1 MVFASRFFL
10 RWSIGRPRTDDYDS
24 TGIGTIL
31 ANTCNAYIEDNFQLV
46 LSNLVNVFQKRSEV
60 LLKNYSNV
68 ENGRRFFFLEFFLK
82 HIYFISR
89 KIIPSLNPILK
100 IPKKRF
106 KSRGETLVA
115 TSEFSCVHDHHR
127 PYSRLTYRRLPAP
140 LSSNLFNPVRLEEG
154 TKAPRHDFFCRPSRG
169 RRRGEQTYLNRIPC
183 SKPFLSTPFIQRRRP
198 SSRSALLSSTFAT
211 LHRVNLLPPA
221 RKTRFPVIVSHRRPS
236 IHPLSTPFA
245 PPWKLRNCIRMH
257 GY

>member
-1 MVFASRFFL
+1 MAGDFFSSNFLL
-10 RWSIGRPRTDDYDS
+10 RIFP
-24 TGIGTIL
+24 
-31 ANTCNAYIEDNFQLV
+31 
-46 LSNLVNVFQKRSEV
+46 
-60 LLKNYSNV
+60 
-68 ENGRRFFFLEFFLK
+68 
-82 HIYFISR
+82 
-89 KIIPSLNPILK
+89 NPILK

-221 RKTRFPVIVSHRRPS
+221 RKTRFPVIVSHPR
-236 IHPLSTPFA
+236 STPF
-245 PPWKLRNCIRMH
+245 PPPSRHRESFEIAFECTAISNGDIRVDQLCSSCVYEKSTRGLRRGNDRR
-257 GY
+257 